1 MERSSEST
9 VMAGEA
15 NRGSSGLPIRYLL
28 VFCVFVL
35 SALAYVDRTNLSI
48 ASISIES
55 EFGINK
61 VIFGHVLSAF
71 LIGYAAF
78 QIPAGLFARRMG
90 PRLSLA
96 LLGAWW
102 GVFIFLIACIPYK
115 ATAALTILLALRF
128 ILGMGEAVMYP
139 AATQFVERWFPA
151 RERGRAN
158 GIVFAGV
165 GLGSTITPPLV
176 TWIIAHHGWRAS
188 FVFSA
193 IAGAVGGLIW
203 YLVAR
208 DTPEQHNSVSAAE
221 RDLILRE
228 RRAVGGTKKPPVPWA
243 RIFSSRSVQAMLVSY
258 FAYLYIVWIFFGWMY
273 TYMAEAHG
281 VNLKASALYTMLPFI
296 AMTIGCLTGG
306 TVCDWIAARFGLRM
320 GRCGLPALAFVLTA
334 IFLLA
339 GSYVHSP
346 LAAAV
351 LLAGG
356 GGSLYLSQSSY
367 WAVCADIA
375 GENTSVLA
383 GVINMGGQIGG
394 AVTTSLTPLIAARFG
409 WEAAFGTAAAL
420 GLIGAGTWLLVD
432 PKCPLVPENE
442 TVIA

>member
-1 MERSSEST
+1 MSSSPSSFDT
-9 VMAGEA
+9 ARP
-15 NRGSSGLPIRYLL
+15 RGIPVRYLL
-28 VFCVFVL
+28 VFWVFIL

-48 ASISIES
+48 ASISIEK
-55 EFGINK
+55 EFGISK
-61 VIFGHVLSAF
+61 VVFGHILSAF
-71 LIGYAAF
+71 LIGYAGF

-90 PRLSLA
+90 PRRSLA

-102 GVFIFLIACIPYK
+102 GVFILLIACIPYQ
-115 ATAALTILLALRF
+115 AAAALTIFLVLRF
-128 ILGMGEAVMYP
+128 ILGAGEAVMYP

-158 GIVFAGV
+158 GIVFSGV
-165 GLGSTITPPLV
+165 GLGSSITPPLV
-176 TWIIAHHGWRAS
+176 TWINAHHGWRAS
-188 FVFSA
+188 FVVSA
-193 IAGAVGGLIW
+193 IAGAIGGLIW
-203 YLVAR
+203 FLAAR
-208 DTPEQHNSVSAAE
+208 DTPEQHPSVSTAE

-228 RRAVGGTKKPPVPWA
+228 RRKASDTKKPPVPWA
-243 RIFSSRSVQAMLVSY
+243 RIFSSRTVWAMLVSY
-258 FAYLYIVWIFFGWMY
+258 FGYLYIVWIFFGWMY

-306 TVCDWIAARFGLRM
+306 TVCDWVAARFGLRM
-320 GRCGLPALAFVLTA
+320 GRCGLPAIAFVLTA
-334 IFLLA
+334 VFLLA
-339 GSYVHSP
+339 GASAHSA
-346 LAAAV
+346 LAAAI

-409 WEAAFGTAAAL
+409 WEAAFGTAAVL
-420 GLIGAGTWLLVD
+420 GLIGAVTWLAVD
-432 PKCPLVPENE
+432 PKCPLVPERE

>member
-1 MERSSEST
+1 MSSSPSSFDT
-9 VMAGEA
+9 ARP
-15 NRGSSGLPIRYLL
+15 RGIPVRYML
-28 VFCVFVL
+28 VLWVGIL

-48 ASISIES
+48 ASISIEA
-55 EFGINK
+55 EFGLSK
-61 VIFGHVLSAF
+61 VTFGHILSAF
-71 LIGYAAF
+71 LIGYAGF

-90 PRLSLA
+90 PRRSLA

-115 ATAALTILLALRF
+115 ATAALTILLVLRF
-128 ILGMGEAVMYP
+128 ILGTGEAVMYP

-165 GLGSTITPPLV
+165 GLGSSLTPLFITA
-176 TWIIAHHGWRAS
+176 IIAHHGWRAS
-188 FVFSA
+188 FALSA
-193 IAGAVGGLIW
+193 AAGAIGGLVW
-203 YLVAR
+203 FLAAR
-208 DTPEQHNSVSAAE
+208 DTPEQHSMVSTAE

-228 RRAVGGTKKPPVPWA
+228 RRKASEAKRPPVPWA
-243 RIFSSRSVQAMLVSY
+243 RIFTSRSVQAMLVSY

-281 VNLKASALYTMLPFI
+281 VNLKASAVYTTLPFI
-296 AMTIGCLTGG
+296 AMTVGCLTGG
-306 TVCDWIAARFGLRM
+306 TVCDWVAAHFGLRM
-320 GRCGLPALAFVLTA
+320 GRCGLPAIAFALTA

-339 GSYVHSP
+339 GSWVQSP

-356 GGSLYLSQSSY
+356 AGSLYLAQSSY

-375 GENTSVLA
+375 GENTSVLT

-394 AVTTSLTPLIAARFG
+394 AVTTSLTPLIAAHFG

-420 GLIGAGTWLLVD
+420 GLLGAVMWLLVD
-432 PKCPLVPENE
+432 PKCPLTPEQE
-442 TVIA
+442 VVIA

>member
-1 MERSSEST
+1 MSSSAT
-9 VMAGEA
+9 PLDTARP
-15 NRGSSGLPIRYLL
+15 RGIPVRYLL
-28 VFCVFVL
+28 VFWVFIL

-55 EFGINK
+55 EFGISK
-61 VIFGHVLSAF
+61 VVFGHILSAF
-71 LIGYAAF
+71 LIGYAGF

-90 PRLSLA
+90 PRRSLA

-102 GVFIFLIACIPYK
+102 GVFIFLIACIPYQA
-115 ATAALTILLALRF
+115 ATALTIFLVLRF
-128 ILGMGEAVMYP
+128 ILGAGEAVMYP

-158 GIVFAGV
+158 GIVFSGV
-165 GLGSTITPPLV
+165 GLGSSITPPLV
-176 TWIIAHHGWRAS
+176 TWINAHHGWRAS
-188 FVFSA
+188 FVVSA
-193 IAGAVGGLIW
+193 VAGAIGGLIW
-203 YLVAR
+203 FLISR
-208 DTPEQHNSVSAAE
+208 DSPEQHSSVSAAE

-228 RRAVGGTKKPPVPWA
+228 RRKASDAKKPPVPWA
-243 RIFSSRSVQAMLVSY
+243 RIFSSRTVWAMLVSY
-258 FAYLYIVWIFFGWMY
+258 FGYLYIVWIFFGWMY

-320 GRCGLPALAFVLTA
+320 GRCGLPAIAFVLTA
-334 IFLLA
+334 VFLLA
-339 GSYVHSP
+339 GSSAHSA
-346 LAAAV
+346 LAAAI

-394 AVTTSLTPLIAARFG
+394 AVTASLTPWIARQYS
-409 WEAAFGTAAAL
+409 WEAAFATAAVLA
-420 GLIGAGTWLLVD
+420 IVGAVTWLAVD
-432 PKCPLVPENE
+432 PKCPLAPEKE
-442 TVIA
+442 TLIA

>member
-1 MERSSEST
+1 VDRP
-9 VMAGEA
+9 
-15 NRGSSGLPIRYLL
+15 SGIPVRYLL
-28 VFCVFVL
+28 VFCVFIL

-48 ASISIES
+48 ASLSIEK
-55 EFGINK
+55 EFGISK
-61 VIFGHVLSAF
+61 VVFGHVLSAF
-71 LIGYAAF
+71 LIGYAGF

-90 PRLSLA
+90 PRKSLA

-102 GVFIFLIACIPYK
+102 GIFIFLIACIPYQ
-115 ATAALTILLALRF
+115 AAAALTILLALRF
-128 ILGMGEAVMYP
+128 ILGLGEAVMYP

-165 GLGSTITPPLV
+165 GLGSSITPPLV

-193 IAGAVGGLIW
+193 AAGAIAGLIW
-203 YLVAR
+203 FLVAR
-208 DTPEQHNSVSAAE
+208 DTPEQHPSVSVAE

-228 RRAVGGTKKPPVPWA
+228 RRQAGAGKKAPVPWA
-243 RIFSSRSVQAMLVSY
+243 LIFSSKTVWAMLVSY
-258 FAYLYIVWIFFGWMY
+258 FGYLYIVWIFFGWMY

-296 AMTIGCLTGG
+296 AMTVGCLTGG
-306 TVCDWIAARFGLRM
+306 TVCDWIVAHFGLRW
-320 GRCGLPALAFVLTA
+320 GRCGLPAIAFVLTA
-334 IFLLA
+334 VFLMA
-339 GSYVHSP
+339 GAAVQSP
-346 LAAAV
+346 LTAAI

-409 WEAAFGTAAAL
+409 WEAAFGTAAVL
-420 GLIGAGTWLLVD
+420 GLIGAVTWLFVD
-432 PKCPLVPENE
+432 PKCPLVAEKE

>member
-1 MERSSEST
+1 MSSSPT
-9 VMAGEA
+9 SVDIDRP
-15 NRGSSGLPIRYLL
+15 RGVPVRYLL
-28 VFCVFVL
+28 VFWVLIL

-48 ASISIES
+48 ASISIEK
-55 EFGINK
+55 EFGISK
-61 VIFGHVLSAF
+61 VVFGHILSAF
-71 LIGYAAF
+71 LIGYAGF

-90 PRLSLA
+90 PRRSLA

-102 GVFIFLIACIPYK
+102 GVFIFLIACIPYQA
-115 ATAALTILLALRF
+115 ATALTIFLVLRF
-128 ILGMGEAVMYP
+128 ILGVGEAVMYP

-165 GLGSTITPPLV
+165 GLGSSV
-176 TWIIAHHGWRAS
+176 TSVFMPQIIANHGWRSA
-188 FVFSA
+188 FVLSA
-193 IAGAVGGLIW
+193 VAGAIGGLIW
-203 YLVAR
+203 FLAAR
-208 DTPEQHNSVSAAE
+208 DSPEQHSSVSAAE

-228 RRAVGGTKKPPVPWA
+228 RRKASDQKKPPVPWA
-243 RIFSSRSVQAMLVSY
+243 RIFSSRTVWAMLVSY
-258 FAYLYIVWIFFGWMY
+258 FGYLYIVWIFFGWMY

-281 VNLKASALYTMLPFI
+281 VNLKASGLYTMLPFI
-296 AMTIGCLTGG
+296 AMTVGCLTGG
-306 TVCDWIAARFGLRM
+306 TVCDWVVARFGLRW
-320 GRCGLPALAFVLTA
+320 GRCGLPAIAFVLTA
-334 IFLLA
+334 VFLMVGA
-339 GSYVHSP
+339 SVQSP
-346 LAAAV
+346 LAAAI

-409 WEAAFGTAAAL
+409 WEAAFGTAAVL
-420 GLIGAGTWLLVD
+420 GLVGAVTWLFVD
-432 PKCPLVPENE
+432 PKCPLAPEKE